1 VRIVDNPA
9 MHCESPHPKLRWDI
23 FCRVIDNHGDIGVCW
38 RLASNLARRGH
49 TVRLWVDD
57 PSALVWMAPQGEHGV
72 SVVAWTTPIDMTE
85 IVPGDVMIE
94 AFGCEIS
101 PEFVASYAISIRASG
116 RKSRWINLE
125 YLSAEDFS
133 NRCHGLPSPV
143 MFGPGKGLAKH
154 FFYPGFTRGTGGLLR
169 EPNLLE
175 RQAQFDRKAWLTDAG
190 VHWDGERLV
199 SLFCYEPVG
208 LGDLLNTLADD
219 AHPTR
224 LLVTPGRACEAVKA
238 EILRKKSLGSLWNKR
253 GKLSFSYLPQLRQ
266 TDFDHLLWAC
276 DLNFV
281 RGEDS
286 LVRALWAGKPLVWQ
300 IYPQDDGAH
309 GPKLDAF
316 LTWLQA
322 PPSLL
327 LAHAIWNGLNTTAAA
342 DPQQPWLT
350 SQNLTDWQVA
360 IELARKTLLDQDDLA
375 HALIDF
381 ASKTH

>member
-1 VRIVDNPA
+1 
-9 MHCESPHPKLRWDI
+9 
-23 FCRVIDNHGDIGVCW
+23 
-38 RLASNLARRGH
+38 
-49 TVRLWVDD
+49 
-57 PSALVWMAPQGEHGV
+57 
-72 SVVAWTTPIDMTE
+72 
-85 IVPGDVMIE
+85 
-94 AFGCEIS
+94 
-101 PEFVASYAISIRASG
+101 
-116 RKSRWINLE
+116 
-125 YLSAEDFS
+125 
-133 NRCHGLPSPV
+133 
-143 MFGPGKGLAKH
+143 
-154 FFYPGFTRGTGGLLR
+154 
-169 EPNLLE
+169 
-175 RQAQFDRKAWLTDAG
+175 
-190 VHWDGERLV
+190 
-199 SLFCYEPVG
+199 
-208 LGDLLNTLADD
+208 
-219 AHPTR
+219 
-224 LLVTPGRACEAVKA
+224 
-238 EILRKKSLGSLWNKR
+238 
-253 GKLSFSYLPQLRQ
+253 
-266 TDFDHLLWAC
+266 
-276 DLNFV
+276 LNFV